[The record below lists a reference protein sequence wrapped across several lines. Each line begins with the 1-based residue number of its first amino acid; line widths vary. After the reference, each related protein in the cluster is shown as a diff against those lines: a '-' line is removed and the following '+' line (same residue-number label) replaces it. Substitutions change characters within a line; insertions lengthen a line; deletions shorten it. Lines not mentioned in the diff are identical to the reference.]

1 MNILDNMNHLMM
13 EFASMNLKRLLRGIC
28 VLTLLLFLSPIAPAA
43 TSEEAAKSYF
53 DEGMDLN
60 KLRRYDDA
68 LGKFTQAVQSDL
80 ESHKY
85 HQALFLTYIA
95 LRRGLQAVQFY
106 KELLKEHPKSAVT
119 HYWLGRFYLES
130 QSMENAAL
138 EFREAARLAPKD
150 EHAVISLGHVYLRM
164 GKDPEALKAY
174 LQANRLVPHVAAVHA
189 GLGTIY
195 YHRKD
200 DLKAGKEYE
209 EALKSDPSLTE
220 ARYNLSLIY
229 ERKGELSK
237 AMKEWQ
243 TLLDQDPNES
253 QARER
258 LARAYYRTEQY
269 DEAVREYSTLSQVR
283 QSSPEVFFALGEAQ
297 IMLAASLADS
307 DDKNQLRNLAIQAFQ
322 RTLELDPANA
332 QARKYLDRLKS
343 KEPTSRGK

>member
-1 MNILDNMNHLMM
+1 MMM
-13 EFASMNLKRLLRGIC
+13 EFASMNLKRFLRGIC
-28 VLTLLLFLSPIAPAA
+28 ILTLLLFLSPIASAA
-43 TSEEAAKSYF
+43 TSEETAKAYF
-53 DEGMDLN
+53 DEGIELN
-60 KLRRYDDA
+60 KLQRYDDA
-68 LGKFTQAVQSDL
+68 LGKFTQAVQANL

-95 LRRGLQAVQFY
+95 LRRGLQAVQVY
-106 KELLKEHPKSAVT
+106 QGLLKEHPKSAAT

-130 QSMENAAL
+130 QSMEKAVQ

-164 GKDPEALKAY
+164 GKDQDALKAY
-174 LQANRLVPHVAAVHA
+174 QEANRLAPRVAAVHA

-195 YHRKD
+195 YRRKE

-209 EALKSDPSLTE
+209 EALKIDPSLTE
-220 ARYNLSLIY
+220 ARFNLSLIY

-258 LARAYYRTEQY
+258 LARAYYRTERY
-269 DEAVREYSTLSQVR
+269 EDAVREYSTLSQVR

-297 IMLAASLADS
+297 IMLAASLKDP
-307 DDKNQLRNLAIQAFQ
+307 DDKNQLRDLAVQAFQ
-322 RTLELDPANA
+322 RTLDLDPKNA
-332 QARKYLDRLKS
+332 QARKYLDRLIL
-343 KEPTSRGK
+343 KEPSSHEK

>member
-1 MNILDNMNHLMM
+1 MSFRRFCIAL
-13 EFASMNLKRLLRGIC
+13 A
-28 VLTLLLFLSPIAPAA
+28 LLLLLPGLSHAA
-43 TSEEAAKSYF
+43 TSEEMAKSYF
-53 DEGMDLN
+53 DEGMELN
-60 KLRRYDDA
+60 KLQHYDDA
-68 LGKFTQAVQSDL
+68 LGKFTQAVTSSL

-106 KELLKEHPKSAVT
+106 KDLLKEHPKSAAA
-119 HYWLGRFYLES
+119 HYWLGRLYLES
-130 QSMENAAL
+130 QSMENAVL
-138 EFREAARLAPKD
+138 EFREAARLAPRD

-174 LQANRLVPHVAAVHA
+174 LEANRLAPHVAAVHA

-209 EALKSDPSLTE
+209 EALKTDPSLTE

-269 DEAVREYSTLSQVR
+269 GDAVREYSTLSQVR
-283 QSSPEVFFALGEAQ
+283 QSSSEVFFALGEAQ
-297 IMLAASLADS
+297 IMLAASIADS
-307 DDKNQLRNLAIQAFQ
+307 DDKNQLRDLAVQAFE

-332 QARKYLDRLKS
+332 QARKYLDRLKLKDQS
-343 KEPTSRGK
+343 PHGK

>member
-1 MNILDNMNHLMM
+1 
-13 EFASMNLKRLLRGIC
+13 MNLKNFLRGVC
-28 VLTLLLFLSPIAPAA
+28 VLTLLLFLSPIASAA
-43 TSEEAAKSYF
+43 TSEETAKSYF
-53 DEGMDLN
+53 DDGMELN
-60 KLRRYDDA
+60 KEHRYDEA
-68 LGKFTQAVQSDL
+68 LGKFTLAVQSDL
-80 ESHKY
+80 ENHKY

-106 KELLKEHPKSAVT
+106 KDLLKEHPKSAVT
-119 HYWLGRFYLES
+119 HYWLGRLYLES
-130 QSMENAAL
+130 QSLEKAAQ
-138 EFREAARLAPKD
+138 EFQTAARLAPKD
-150 EHAVISLGHVYLRM
+150 EHGVISLGHVYLRM
-164 GKDPEALKAY
+164 GKDEEALKAY
-174 LQANRLVPHVAAVHA
+174 REANQLAPHVAAVHA

-209 EALKSDPSLTE
+209 EALKIDPSLTE

-253 QARER
+253 LAREK
-258 LARAYYRTEQY
+258 LARAYYQAEQY
-269 DEAVREYSTLSQVR
+269 EDAVREYSMLSQVR

-297 IMLAASLADS
+297 VMLAASLKDS
-307 DDKNQLRNLAIQAFQ
+307 DDQKQLRDLAIQAFE

-332 QARKYLDRLKS
+332 QARKYLDRLKPKDAS
-343 KEPTSRGK
+343 PHGK